1 MRPPEHWHLRRRRR
15 LDPRWW
21 FLALAVVVVAGG
33 ALLLQFRSSGGDS
46 SGNDTESLVASST
59 CAVGVDCAPEATPEC
74 IEGADCAPEAT
85 PECIEGAGCATSA
98 TPECIEGVDCVASA
112 TAECAVGADCVPSDA
127 GPSLGSDIAL
137 PGDEFIVASDT
148 APPEITGEAA
158 AVIEQSCGALLYG
171 RNAHERLAPASLT
184 KIVTALVAE
193 ERADPSEMVD
203 VQVDSALLNASTGSS
218 VMGLKPGQ
226 QLSMRDLL
234 YGLLLPSGNDAAI
247 AIAQHVGGSEAAFV
261 SLMNREAQEL
271 GLPNTH
277 FVNPHGL
284 DEAGLYT
291 SAFDI
296 AILGRELLA
305 RPALAKI
312 VGTPTYQPA
321 WDGPPIW
328 NANRLLYD
336 YPESLGVK
344 TGYTVDAGQ
353 TMVAAAERD
362 GRTVIVSV
370 MGAWDRYADA
380 VGLLEWAFAS
390 TTSPCYE

>member
-1 MRPPEHWHLRRRRR
+1 M
-15 LDPRWW
+15 
-21 FLALAVVVVAGG
+21 LAVVVVAGG
-33 ALLLQFRSSGGDS
+33 AFLLQLLSSGGDS
-46 SGNDTESLVASST
+46 SGNDVESFVASST
-59 CAVGVDCAPEATPEC
+59 CVVGVDCAPTATPKCIEGVNCAPAATPEC
-74 IEGADCAPEAT
+74 IDGVDCAPAAT
-85 PECIEGAGCATSA
+85 AECS
-98 TPECIEGVDCVASA
+98 EGVDCAPAA
-112 TAECAVGADCVPSDA
+112 TPECAVGADCVPSDA
-127 GPSLGSDIAL
+127 GPSVGSDIAL
-137 PGDEFIVASDT
+137 PDSEFVVASET

-171 RNAHERLAPASLT
+171 HNAHERLPPASLT

-193 ERADPSEMVD
+193 ERADPSEIVD
-203 VQVDSALLNASTGSS
+203 VQVNSALLNASTGSS
-218 VMGLKPGQ
+218 VMGLEPGQ

-247 AIAQHVGGSEAAFV
+247 AIAQHVGGTEAAFV
-261 SLMNREAQEL
+261 SLMNSEAQEL

-284 DEAGLYT
+284 DQAGLYT

-296 AILGRELLA
+296 AVLGRELLA
-305 RPALAKI
+305 RPALATI

-328 NANRLLYD
+328 NANQLLYD

-344 TGYTVDAGQ
+344 TGYTADAGQ

-370 MGAWDRYADA
+370 LGAWDRYADA
-380 VGLLEWAFAS
+380 VGLLEWAFAN